1 MTVPS
6 GDSIPTTETSSTTG
20 TSQSGVTTLRHR
32 THRWFPRPLA
42 LLSFLAFIALW
53 QFLSVVLGETA
64 TGQQIV
70 PSIPHVARSFKTFS
84 LHWPGGLGAGDTR
97 TGANET
103 YWGAVLGA
111 AYNTG
116 ISALRAVVGFAW
128 GVVVGVGIALV
139 ISWSRTLREMFLFP
153 AHFARMLPLLAMI
166 PLFGLWF
173 GASGFGALLF
183 IAFAVGILMFEIT
196 LNALSNVPAYYA
208 QSASS
213 LGASPLRIYLT
224 VNFPAILPQ
233 LRAAILLAIPF
244 AWSAVLASEVLANTT
259 GLGQI
264 LNYAL
269 YYGSTDVA
277 AITGIVVVTVASTT
291 YLVARAILGWVT
303 RWS

>member
-1 MTVPS
+1 MAVPS
-6 GDSIPTTETSSTTG
+6 GDSTPTTETSSTTV
-20 TSQSGVTTLRHR
+20 TSQSGVTTPRQR
-32 THRWFPRPLA
+32 THRWLPRPLV
-42 LLSFLAFIALW
+42 LLSFLAFITLW

-97 TGANET
+97 TGAEET

-111 AYNTG
+111 AYNTA
-116 ISALRAVVGFAW
+116 ISALRVVVGFAW
-128 GVVVGVGIALV
+128 GVVGGVGIALV

-173 GASGFGALLF
+173 GASEFGALLF

-196 LNALSNVPAYYA
+196 LNALGNVPVYYA

-213 LGASPLRIYLT
+213 LGASPSRIYLT

-277 AITGIVVVTVASTT
+277 AITGIVVVAVASIT

>member
-1 MTVPS
+1 MAVS
-6 GDSIPTTETSSTTG
+6 SEDSTPTAETSSTRG
-20 TSQSGVTTLRHR
+20 TSQSVVAPRQR
-32 THRWFPRPLA
+32 THRWLPRPLA
-42 LLSFLAFIALW
+42 LVSFLAFIALW

-64 TGQQIV
+64 TGQQVV

-84 LHWPGGLGAGDTR
+84 LHWPGGWGAGDTR
-97 TGANET
+97 TGAEET

-111 AYNTG
+111 AYNTA

-128 GVVVGVGIALV
+128 GVVGGVGIALV
-139 ISWSRTLREMFLFP
+139 ISWSRTLREMFLYP

-173 GASGFGALLF
+173 
-183 IAFAVGILMFEIT
+183 GILMFEIT

-277 AITGIVVVTVASTT
+277 AITGIVVVAVASIT

-303 RWS
+303 RWA